1 MEILVLVIVALA
13 ALAVG
18 VPIGIALCC
27 GLVALSLGFGTIDLS
42 FISQA
47 MYTGQESLPILA
59 VPCFMLAG
67 DIMQRGG
74 LTDRL
79 VAIARKL
86 TGHQAGG
93 LGNVTIVASL
103 FFGAISGSA
112 PATTSAIG
120 GNMIPAMEKE
130 GHYDKAY
137 ATGLAS
143 IAGALGIIIPPSI
156 PFVVF
161 ASVTSASVGSLFI
174 AGVIPGII
182 VALALIFTHTIQ
194 AKHRGYVDKQPRASF
209 KEVMKSIWDGRFAVL
224 MPIIILGGIYGG
236 FFTPTEASVV
246 AIFYSLIVGFFVYKE
261 LKWSDVFSIL
271 DNTASFVGGV
281 MLAFAPAAALGAVLT
296 MLNVPAMVSHLLLSI
311 TDNIYIIMLIVIVV
325 LLGAGMILDTISA
338 IVVFAPILAKVL
350 IPMGIDPLH
359 LGVIMVVDLA
369 IGFVTPPVA
378 QNLFVASSMTGLP
391 IHGIVK
397 KALPFILTM
406 LIALLLITFFPEIS
420 LALGKGLALLKG

>member
-1 MEILVLVIVALA
+1 MEILVLVVVALA

-182 VALALIFTHTIQ
+182 VALALIFTHTLQ

-246 AIFYSLIVGFFVYKE
+246 AVAYGIIVGMFIYKNLT
-261 LKWSDVFSIL
+261 LKDLWQLIIK
-271 DNTASFVGGV
+271 TATNVGGF
-281 MLAFAPAAALGAVLT
+281 MLAYAPAACLGSTLILLGVT
-296 MLNVPAMVSHLLLSI
+296 KKISHLLLSI
-311 TDNIYIIMLIVIVV
+311 SSNIYVILFIVTIF
-325 LLGAGMILDTISA
+325 LMIAGMFLDTTSNL
-338 IVVFAPILAKVL
+338 VVFGPILYSVL
-350 IPMGIDPLH
+350 SPMGVNVIH
-359 LGVIMVVDLA
+359 LGVIMIVCLA
-369 IGFVTPPVA
+369 VGFVTPPVCM
-378 QNLFVASSMTGLP
+378 NVFVASNMTGLSMEE
-391 IHGIVK
+391 IVK
-397 KALPFILTM
+397 PVWPQILAM
-406 LIALLLITFFPEIS
+406 FFVCLLLAFVPS
-420 LALGKGLALLKG
+420 LSLVFI

>member
-1 MEILVLVIVALA
+1 MEILVLVVVALA

-27 GLVALSLGFGTIDLS
+27 GLVALSFGFGTIDLS

-174 AGVIPGII
+174 AGVIPGVI
-182 VALALIFTHTIQ
+182 VALALIFTHTLQ

-236 FFTPTEASVV
+236 IFTPTEASVV
-246 AIFYSLIVGFFVYKE
+246 AVAYGIIVGMFIYKNLTLKDLWQLIVK
-261 LKWSDVFSIL
+261 
-271 DNTASFVGGV
+271 TATNVGGF
-281 MLAFAPAAALGAVLT
+281 MLAYAPAACLGSTLILLGVT
-296 MLNVPAMVSHLLLSI
+296 KKISHLLLSI
-311 TDNIYIIMLIVIVV
+311 SSNIYVILFIVTIF
-325 LLGAGMILDTISA
+325 LMIAGMFLDTTSNL
-338 IVVFAPILAKVL
+338 VVFGPILYSVL
-350 IPMGIDPLH
+350 SPMGVNVIH
-359 LGVIMVVDLA
+359 LGVIMIVCLA
-369 IGFVTPPVA
+369 VGFVTPPVCM
-378 QNLFVASSMTGLP
+378 NVFVASNMTGLSMEE
-391 IHGIVK
+391 IVK
-397 KALPFILTM
+397 PVWPQILALFFVC
-406 LIALLLITFFPEIS
+406 LLLAFVPS
-420 LALGKGLALLKG
+420 LSLVFI

>member
-1 MEILVLVIVALA
+1 MEILVLVVVALA

-27 GLVALSLGFGTIDLS
+27 GLVALSFGFGTIDLS

-246 AIFYSLIVGFFVYKE
+246 AVAYGIIVGMFIYKNLTLKDLWQLIVK
-261 LKWSDVFSIL
+261 
-271 DNTASFVGGV
+271 TATNVGGF
-281 MLAFAPAAALGAVLT
+281 MLAYAPAACLGSTLILLGVT
-296 MLNVPAMVSHLLLSI
+296 KKISHLLLSI
-311 TDNIYIIMLIVIVV
+311 SSNIYVILFIVTIF
-325 LLGAGMILDTISA
+325 LMIAGMFLDTTSNL
-338 IVVFAPILAKVL
+338 VVFGPILYSVL
-350 IPMGIDPLH
+350 SPMGVNVIH
-359 LGVIMVVDLA
+359 LGVIMIVCLA
-369 IGFVTPPVA
+369 VGFVTPPVCM
-378 QNLFVASSMTGLP
+378 NVFVASNMTGLSMEE
-391 IHGIVK
+391 IVK
-397 KALPFILTM
+397 PVWPQILAM
-406 LIALLLITFFPEIS
+406 FFVCLLLAFVPS
-420 LALGKGLALLKG
+420 LSLIFI

>member
-246 AIFYSLIVGFFVYKE
+246 AVAYGIIVGMFIYKNLTLKDLWQLIVK
-261 LKWSDVFSIL
+261 
-271 DNTASFVGGV
+271 TATNVGGF
-281 MLAFAPAAALGAVLT
+281 MLAYAPAACLGSTLILLGVT
-296 MLNVPAMVSHLLLSI
+296 KKISHLLLSI
-311 TDNIYIIMLIVIVV
+311 SSNIYVILFIVTIF
-325 LLGAGMILDTISA
+325 LMIAGMFLDTTSNL
-338 IVVFAPILAKVL
+338 VVFGPILYSVL
-350 IPMGIDPLH
+350 SPMGVNVIH
-359 LGVIMVVDLA
+359 LGVIMIVCLA
-369 IGFVTPPVA
+369 VGFVTPPVCM
-378 QNLFVASSMTGLP
+378 NVFVASNMTGLSMEE
-391 IHGIVK
+391 IVK
-397 KALPFILTM
+397 PVWPQILALFFVC
-406 LIALLLITFFPEIS
+406 LLLAFVPS
-420 LALGKGLALLKG
+420 LSLVFI

>member
-1 MEILVLVIVALA
+1 MEILVLVVVALA

-27 GLVALSLGFGTIDLS
+27 GLVALSFGFGTIDLS

-174 AGVIPGII
+174 AGVIPGVI
-182 VALALIFTHTIQ
+182 VALALIFTHTLQ

-236 FFTPTEASVV
+236 IFTPTEASVV
-246 AIFYSLIVGFFVYKE
+246 AVAYGIIVGMFVYKNLT
-261 LKWSDVFSIL
+261 LKDLWQLIVK
-271 DNTASFVGGV
+271 TATNVGGF
-281 MLAFAPAAALGAVLT
+281 MLAYAPAACLGSTLILLGVT
-296 MLNVPAMVSHLLLSI
+296 KKISHLLLSI
-311 TDNIYIIMLIVIVV
+311 SSNIYVILFIVTIF
-325 LLGAGMILDTISA
+325 LMIAGMFLDTTSNL
-338 IVVFAPILAKVL
+338 VVFGPILYSVL
-350 IPMGIDPLH
+350 SPMGVNVIH
-359 LGVIMVVDLA
+359 LGVIMIVCLA
-369 IGFVTPPVA
+369 VGFVTPPVCM
-378 QNLFVASSMTGLP
+378 NVFVASNMTGLSMEE
-391 IHGIVK
+391 IVK
-397 KALPFILTM
+397 PVWPQILAM
-406 LIALLLITFFPEIS
+406 FFVCLLLAFVPS
-420 LALGKGLALLKG
+420 LSLVFI

>member
-1 MEILVLVIVALA
+1 MEILVLVVVALA

-246 AIFYSLIVGFFVYKE
+246 AVAYGIIVGMFIYKNLTLKDLWQLIVK
-261 LKWSDVFSIL
+261 
-271 DNTASFVGGV
+271 TATNVGGF
-281 MLAFAPAAALGAVLT
+281 MLAYAPAACLGSTLILLGVT
-296 MLNVPAMVSHLLLSI
+296 KKISHLLLSI
-311 TDNIYIIMLIVIVV
+311 SSNIYVILFIVTIF
-325 LLGAGMILDTISA
+325 LMIAGMFLDTTSNL
-338 IVVFAPILAKVL
+338 VVFGPILYSVL
-350 IPMGIDPLH
+350 SPMGVNVIH
-359 LGVIMVVDLA
+359 LGVIMIVCLA
-369 IGFVTPPVA
+369 VGFVTPPVCM
-378 QNLFVASSMTGLP
+378 NVFVASNMTGLSMEE
-391 IHGIVK
+391 IVK
-397 KALPFILTM
+397 PVWPQILAM
-406 LIALLLITFFPEIS
+406 FFVCLLLAFVPS
-420 LALGKGLALLKG
+420 LSLIFI

>member
-1 MEILVLVIVALA
+1 MEILVLVVVALA

-27 GLVALSLGFGTIDLS
+27 GLVALSFGFGTIDLS

-103 FFGAISGSA
+103 F
-112 PATTSAIG
+112 SAIG

-174 AGVIPGII
+174 AGVIPGVI
-182 VALALIFTHTIQ
+182 VALALIFTHTLQ

-236 FFTPTEASVV
+236 IFTPTEASVV
-246 AIFYSLIVGFFVYKE
+246 AVAYGIIVGMFVYKNLT
-261 LKWSDVFSIL
+261 LKDLWQLIVK
-271 DNTASFVGGV
+271 TATNVGGF
-281 MLAFAPAAALGAVLT
+281 MLAYAPAACLGSTLILLGVT
-296 MLNVPAMVSHLLLSI
+296 KKISHLLLSI
-311 TDNIYIIMLIVIVV
+311 SSNIYVILFIVTIF
-325 LLGAGMILDTISA
+325 LMIAGMFLDTTSNL
-338 IVVFAPILAKVL
+338 VVFGPILYSVL
-350 IPMGIDPLH
+350 RPMGVNVIH
-359 LGVIMVVDLA
+359 LGVIMIVCLA
-369 IGFVTPPVA
+369 VGFVTPPVCM
-378 QNLFVASSMTGLP
+378 NVFVASNMTGLSMEE
-391 IHGIVK
+391 IVK
-397 KALPFILTM
+397 PVWPQILAM
-406 LIALLLITFFPEIS
+406 FFVCLLLAFVPS
-420 LALGKGLALLKG
+420 LSLIFI

>member
-246 AIFYSLIVGFFVYKE
+246 SVAYGIIVGMFIYKNLTLKDLWQLIVK
-261 LKWSDVFSIL
+261 
-271 DNTASFVGGV
+271 TATNVGGF
-281 MLAFAPAAALGAVLT
+281 MLAYAPAACLGSTLILLGVT
-296 MLNVPAMVSHLLLSI
+296 KKISHLLLSI
-311 TDNIYIIMLIVIVV
+311 SSNIYVILFIVTIF
-325 LLGAGMILDTISA
+325 LMIAGMFLDTTSNL
-338 IVVFAPILAKVL
+338 VVFGPILYSVL
-350 IPMGIDPLH
+350 SPMGVNVIH
-359 LGVIMVVDLA
+359 LGVIMIVCLA
-369 IGFVTPPVA
+369 VGFVTPPVCM
-378 QNLFVASSMTGLP
+378 NVFVASNMTGLSMEE
-391 IHGIVK
+391 IVK
-397 KALPFILTM
+397 PVWPQILALFFVC
-406 LIALLLITFFPEIS
+406 LLLAFVPS
-420 LALGKGLALLKG
+420 LSLVFI

>member
-1 MEILVLVIVALA
+1 MEILVLVVVALA

-27 GLVALSLGFGTIDLS
+27 GLVALSFGFGTIDLS

-174 AGVIPGII
+174 AGVIPGVI
-182 VALALIFTHTIQ
+182 VALALIFTHTLQ

-236 FFTPTEASVV
+236 IFTPTEASVV
-246 AIFYSLIVGFFVYKE
+246 AVAYGIIVGMFVYKNLT
-261 LKWSDVFSIL
+261 LKDLWQLIVK
-271 DNTASFVGGV
+271 TATNVGGF
-281 MLAFAPAAALGAVLT
+281 MLAYAPAACLGSTLILLGVT
-296 MLNVPAMVSHLLLSI
+296 KKISHLLLSI
-311 TDNIYIIMLIVIVV
+311 SSNIYVILFIVTIF
-325 LLGAGMILDTISA
+325 LMIAGMFLDTTSNL
-338 IVVFAPILAKVL
+338 VVFGPILYSVL
-350 IPMGIDPLH
+350 RPMGVNVIH
-359 LGVIMVVDLA
+359 LGVIMIVCLA
-369 IGFVTPPVA
+369 VGFVTPPVCM
-378 QNLFVASSMTGLP
+378 NVFVASNMTGLSMEE
-391 IHGIVK
+391 IVK
-397 KALPFILTM
+397 PVWPQILAM
-406 LIALLLITFFPEIS
+406 FFVCLLLAFVPS
-420 LALGKGLALLKG
+420 LSLIFI

>member
-1 MEILVLVIVALA
+1 MEILVLVVVALA

-27 GLVALSLGFGTIDLS
+27 GLVALSFGFGTIDLS

-59 VPCFMLAG
+59 VPFFMLAG

-174 AGVIPGII
+174 AGVIPGVI
-182 VALALIFTHTIQ
+182 VALALIFTHTLQ

-236 FFTPTEASVV
+236 IFTPTEASVV
-246 AIFYSLIVGFFVYKE
+246 AVAYGIIVGMFVYKNLT
-261 LKWSDVFSIL
+261 LKDLWQLIVK
-271 DNTASFVGGV
+271 TATNVGGF
-281 MLAFAPAAALGAVLT
+281 MLAYAPAACLGSTLILLGVT
-296 MLNVPAMVSHLLLSI
+296 KKISHLLLSI
-311 TDNIYIIMLIVIVV
+311 SSNIYVILFIVTIF
-325 LLGAGMILDTISA
+325 LMIAGMFLDTTSNL
-338 IVVFAPILAKVL
+338 VVFGPILYSVL
-350 IPMGIDPLH
+350 SPMGVNVIH
-359 LGVIMVVDLA
+359 LGVIMIVCLA
-369 IGFVTPPVA
+369 VGFVTPPVCM
-378 QNLFVASSMTGLP
+378 NVFVASNMTGLSMEE
-391 IHGIVK
+391 IVK
-397 KALPFILTM
+397 PVWPQILAM
-406 LIALLLITFFPEIS
+406 FFVCLLLAFVPS
-420 LALGKGLALLKG
+420 LSLVFI

>member
-1 MEILVLVIVALA
+1 MEILVLVVVALA

-27 GLVALSLGFGTIDLS
+27 GLVALSFGFGTIDLS

-182 VALALIFTHTIQ
+182 VALALIFTHTLQ

-246 AIFYSLIVGFFVYKE
+246 AVAYGIIVGMFIYKNLTLKDLWQLIVK
-261 LKWSDVFSIL
+261 
-271 DNTASFVGGV
+271 TATNVGGF
-281 MLAFAPAAALGAVLT
+281 MLAYAPAACLGSTLILLGVT
-296 MLNVPAMVSHLLLSI
+296 KKISHLLLSI
-311 TDNIYIIMLIVIVV
+311 SSNIYVILFIVTIF
-325 LLGAGMILDTISA
+325 LMIAGMFLDTTSNL
-338 IVVFAPILAKVL
+338 VVFGPILYSVL
-350 IPMGIDPLH
+350 RPMGVNVIH
-359 LGVIMVVDLA
+359 LGVIMIVCLA
-369 IGFVTPPVA
+369 VGFVTPPVCM
-378 QNLFVASSMTGLP
+378 NVFVASNMTGLSMEE
-391 IHGIVK
+391 IVK
-397 KALPFILTM
+397 PVWPQILAM
-406 LIALLLITFFPEIS
+406 FFVCLLLAFVPS
-420 LALGKGLALLKG
+420 LSLIFI

>member
-182 VALALIFTHTIQ
+182 VALALIFTHTLQ

-246 AIFYSLIVGFFVYKE
+246 AVAYGIIVGMFIYKNLT
-261 LKWSDVFSIL
+261 LKDLWQLIIK
-271 DNTASFVGGV
+271 TATNVGGF
-281 MLAFAPAAALGAVLT
+281 MLAYAPAACLGSTLILLGVT
-296 MLNVPAMVSHLLLSI
+296 KKISHLLLSI
-311 TDNIYIIMLIVIVV
+311 SSNIYVILFIVTIF
-325 LLGAGMILDTISA
+325 LMIAGMFLDTTSNL
-338 IVVFAPILAKVL
+338 VVFGPILYSVL
-350 IPMGIDPLH
+350 SPMGVNVIH
-359 LGVIMVVDLA
+359 LGVIMIVCLA
-369 IGFVTPPVA
+369 VGFVTPPVCM
-378 QNLFVASSMTGLP
+378 NVFVASNMTGLSMEE
-391 IHGIVK
+391 IVK
-397 KALPFILTM
+397 PVWPQILAM
-406 LIALLLITFFPEIS
+406 FFVCLLLAFVPS
-420 LALGKGLALLKG
+420 LSLVFI

>member
-47 MYTGQESLPILA
+47 MYTGQESLPLLA

-246 AIFYSLIVGFFVYKE
+246 AVAYGIIVGMFIYKNLTLKDLWQLIVK
-261 LKWSDVFSIL
+261 
-271 DNTASFVGGV
+271 TATNVGGF
-281 MLAFAPAAALGAVLT
+281 MLAYAPAACLGSTLILLGVT
-296 MLNVPAMVSHLLLSI
+296 KKISHLLLSI
-311 TDNIYIIMLIVIVV
+311 SSNIYVILFIVTIF
-325 LLGAGMILDTISA
+325 LMIAGMFLDTTSNL
-338 IVVFAPILAKVL
+338 VVFGPILYSVL
-350 IPMGIDPLH
+350 SPMGVNVIH
-359 LGVIMVVDLA
+359 LGVIMIVCLA
-369 IGFVTPPVA
+369 VGFVTPPVCM
-378 QNLFVASSMTGLP
+378 NVFVASNMTGLSMEE
-391 IHGIVK
+391 IVK
-397 KALPFILTM
+397 PVWPQILALFFVC
-406 LIALLLITFFPEIS
+406 LLLAFVPS
-420 LALGKGLALLKG
+420 LSLVFI

>member
-246 AIFYSLIVGFFVYKE
+246 AVAYGIIVGMFIYKNLTLKDLWQLIVK
-261 LKWSDVFSIL
+261 
-271 DNTASFVGGV
+271 TATNVGGF
-281 MLAFAPAAALGAVLT
+281 MLAYAPAACLGSTLILLGVT
-296 MLNVPAMVSHLLLSI
+296 KKISHLLSI
-311 TDNIYIIMLIVIVV
+311 SSNIYVILFIVTIF
-325 LLGAGMILDTISA
+325 LMIAGMFLDTTSNL
-338 IVVFAPILAKVL
+338 VVFGPILYSVL
-350 IPMGIDPLH
+350 SPMGVNVIH
-359 LGVIMVVDLA
+359 LGVIMIVCLA
-369 IGFVTPPVA
+369 VGFVTPPVCM
-378 QNLFVASSMTGLP
+378 NVFVASNMTGLSMEE
-391 IHGIVK
+391 IVK
-397 KALPFILTM
+397 PVWPQILALFFVC
-406 LIALLLITFFPEIS
+406 LLLAFVPS
-420 LALGKGLALLKG
+420 LSLVFI

>member
-1 MEILVLVIVALA
+1 MEILVLVVVALA

-246 AIFYSLIVGFFVYKE
+246 AVAYGIIVGMFIYKNLTLKDLWQLIVK
-261 LKWSDVFSIL
+261 
-271 DNTASFVGGV
+271 TATNVGGF
-281 MLAFAPAAALGAVLT
+281 MLAYAPAACLGSTLILLGVT
-296 MLNVPAMVSHLLLSI
+296 KKISHLLLSI
-311 TDNIYIIMLIVIVV
+311 SSNIYVILFIVTIF
-325 LLGAGMILDTISA
+325 LMIAGMFLDTTSNL
-338 IVVFAPILAKVL
+338 VVFGPILYSVL
-350 IPMGIDPLH
+350 SPMGVNVIH
-359 LGVIMVVDLA
+359 LGVIMIVCLA
-369 IGFVTPPVA
+369 VGFVTPPVCM
-378 QNLFVASSMTGLP
+378 NVFVASNMTGLSMEE
-391 IHGIVK
+391 IVK
-397 KALPFILTM
+397 PVWPQILAM
-406 LIALLLITFFPEIS
+406 FFVCLLLAFVPS
-420 LALGKGLALLKG
+420 LSLVFI

>member
-1 MEILVLVIVALA
+1 MEILVLVVVALA

-27 GLVALSLGFGTIDLS
+27 GLVALSFGFGTIDLS

-174 AGVIPGII
+174 AGVIPGVI
-182 VALALIFTHTIQ
+182 VALALIFTHTLQ

-236 FFTPTEASVV
+236 IFTPTEASVV
-246 AIFYSLIVGFFVYKE
+246 AVAYGIIVGMFVYKNLI
-261 LKWSDVFSIL
+261 LKDLWQLIVK
-271 DNTASFVGGV
+271 TATNVGGF
-281 MLAFAPAAALGAVLT
+281 MLAYAPAACLGSTLILLGVT
-296 MLNVPAMVSHLLLSI
+296 KKISHLLLSI
-311 TDNIYIIMLIVIVV
+311 SSNIYVILFIVTIF
-325 LLGAGMILDTISA
+325 LMIAGMFLDTTSNL
-338 IVVFAPILAKVL
+338 VVFGPILYSVL
-350 IPMGIDPLH
+350 SPMGVNVIH
-359 LGVIMVVDLA
+359 LGVIMIVCLA
-369 IGFVTPPVA
+369 VGFVTPPVCM
-378 QNLFVASSMTGLP
+378 NVFVASNMTGLSMEE
-391 IHGIVK
+391 IVK
-397 KALPFILTM
+397 PVWPQILAM
-406 LIALLLITFFPEIS
+406 FFVCLLLAFVPS
-420 LALGKGLALLKG
+420 LSLVFI

>member
-1 MEILVLVIVALA
+1 MEILVLVVVALA

-27 GLVALSLGFGTIDLS
+27 GLVALSFGFGTIDLS

-182 VALALIFTHTIQ
+182 VALALIFTHTLQ

-236 FFTPTEASVV
+236 IFTPTEASVV
-246 AIFYSLIVGFFVYKE
+246 AVAYGIIVGMFIYKNLTLKDLWQLIVK
-261 LKWSDVFSIL
+261 
-271 DNTASFVGGV
+271 TATNVGGF
-281 MLAFAPAAALGAVLT
+281 MLAYAPAACLGSTLILLGVT
-296 MLNVPAMVSHLLLSI
+296 KKISHLLLSI
-311 TDNIYIIMLIVIVV
+311 SSNIYVILFIVTIF
-325 LLGAGMILDTISA
+325 LMIAGMFLDTTSNL
-338 IVVFAPILAKVL
+338 VVFGPILYSVL
-350 IPMGIDPLH
+350 RPMGVNVIH
-359 LGVIMVVDLA
+359 LGVIMIVCLA
-369 IGFVTPPVA
+369 VGFVTPPVCM
-378 QNLFVASSMTGLP
+378 NVFVASNMTGLSMEE
-391 IHGIVK
+391 IVK
-397 KALPFILTM
+397 PVWPQILAM
-406 LIALLLITFFPEIS
+406 FFVCLLLAFVPS
-420 LALGKGLALLKG
+420 LSLIFI

>member
-143 IAGALGIIIPPSI
+143 VAGALGIIIPPSI

-182 VALALIFTHTIQ
+182 VALALIFTHTLQ

-246 AIFYSLIVGFFVYKE
+246 AVAYGIIVGMFIYKNLTLKDLWQLIVK
-261 LKWSDVFSIL
+261 
-271 DNTASFVGGV
+271 TATNVGGF
-281 MLAFAPAAALGAVLT
+281 MLAYAPAACLGSTLILLGVT
-296 MLNVPAMVSHLLLSI
+296 KKISHLLLSI
-311 TDNIYIIMLIVIVV
+311 SSNIYVILFIVTIF
-325 LLGAGMILDTISA
+325 LMIAGMFLDTTSNL
-338 IVVFAPILAKVL
+338 VVFGPILYSVL
-350 IPMGIDPLH
+350 SPMGVNVIH
-359 LGVIMVVDLA
+359 LGVIMIVCLA
-369 IGFVTPPVA
+369 VGFVTPPVCM
-378 QNLFVASSMTGLP
+378 NVFVASNMTGLSMEE
-391 IHGIVK
+391 IVK
-397 KALPFILTM
+397 PVWPQILAM
-406 LIALLLITFFPEIS
+406 FFVCLLLAFVPS
-420 LALGKGLALLKG
+420 LSLVFI